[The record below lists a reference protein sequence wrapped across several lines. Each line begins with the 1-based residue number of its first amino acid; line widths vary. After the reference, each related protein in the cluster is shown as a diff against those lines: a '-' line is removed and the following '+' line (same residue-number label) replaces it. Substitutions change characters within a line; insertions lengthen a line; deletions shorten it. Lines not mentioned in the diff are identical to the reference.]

1 MCDQPEA
8 VVLKE
13 EVEKRRQYF
22 VKLALDKR
30 IEFLTK
36 KGCDPEILKQ
46 LKGDEL
52 VQTCLIAEG
61 LVAGALPIKKQ
72 EPVTTAQ
79 PQSNIDPMMV
89 MMQMM
94 QQMREDREEAKKEA
108 LKREEENMRRE
119 EENKRE
125 ALRRDEENMRR
136 EAELKEQAR
145 IQAERHEEQMRA
157 QIEAFERMQEA
168 KIAEDRAARE
178 DRREKDGTKE
188 TK

>member
-1 MCDQPEA
+1 MCDQPET

-79 PQSNIDPMMV
+79 PQTNIDPMMM

-94 QQMREDREEAKKEA
+94 QQMREDREEAKKEALRREDENKRREAELKEQARIQAERYERYEMAQKEEAKKEA

-119 EENKRE
+119 EENKR
-125 ALRRDEENMRR
+125 R
-136 EAELKEQAR
+136 EDELKDQAR
-145 IQAERHEEQMRA
+145 IQTERHE
-157 QIEAFERMQEA
+157 
-168 KIAEDRAARE
+168 
-178 DRREKDGTKE
+178 
-188 TK
+188 

>member
-1 MCDQPEA
+1 MCDQPET

-79 PQSNIDPMMV
+79 PQTNIDPMTM
-89 MMQMM
+89 MMQML
-94 QQMREDREEAKKEA
+94 QQMRADSDR
-108 LKREEENMRRE
+108 RDD
-119 EENKRE
+119 ENK
-125 ALRRDEENMRR
+125 RR

-145 IQAERHEEQMRA
+145 IQAER
-157 QIEAFERMQEA
+157 
-168 KIAEDRAARE
+168 
-178 DRREKDGTKE
+178 
-188 TK
+188 